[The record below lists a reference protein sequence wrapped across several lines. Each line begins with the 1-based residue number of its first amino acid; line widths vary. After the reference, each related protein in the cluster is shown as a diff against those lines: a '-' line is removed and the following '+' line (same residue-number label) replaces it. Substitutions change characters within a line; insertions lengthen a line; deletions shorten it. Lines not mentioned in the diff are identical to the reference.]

1 MMAVKKDCGLK
12 NPDSQTD
19 VGKLKSA
26 VHDSNSLILSSRSA
40 YQLERP
46 FREA

>member
-12 NPDSQTD
+12 NPDNQTEI
-19 VGKLKSA
+19 GRLKSA
-26 VHDSNSLILSSRSA
+26 VQDSNSLIRSRRSA

-46 FREA
+46 FNDA